1 MTGKPYRKTE
11 NRHQLSLFADHLDQ
25 HITQNNPVRAIDA
38 YISSLD
44 FHKLGAKGYQASGS
58 LRGQPA
64 YNPADLLRLYLYGY
78 LNGVRSS
85 RKLEQEC
92 QRNIEM
98 MWLMQ
103 HQRPSYKTI
112 ANFRKNHAELL
123 VRVNRDFILL
133 CRSLDLI
140 GGDIVAIDG
149 SFFHGNASKQSIQT
163 RSKVKKQ
170 LKALETQI
178 TQYHQTLDQCDWED
192 DRQEQATTVS
202 IEQLQAKQ
210 NALMQ
215 TLNELECSDS
225 KQISRTDPD
234 ARLLSKGGSKV
245 AGYNV
250 QSVVD
255 ERHHLIIASEVTQEG
270 NDQKQLYPMARQTK
284 DLLDKKRLTVLAD
297 AGYYETENLHQ
308 CEENG
313 ITAYVPIP
321 NKTAQLKQQKR
332 FVPEDFG
339 YDSEQD
345 SYRCPNGAGLK
356 PQGQPIEKSGKL
368 RQRYISQRSDCD
380 TCPIRA
386 SCLPPRGQRR
396 TLYRSQYQQ
405 SADNHRARMEA
416 AGAEKMKLRASLVEH
431 PFGTLKMRAGWQHFL
446 VRGLKKVKGEW
457 SLMQLAYNF
466 TRVLNILGL
475 DRFLKCCKQLQEA
488 LLALFFYAEV
498 MTN

>member
-1 MTGKPYRKTE
+1 MAGKPYRNTE
-11 NRHQLSLFADHLDQ
+11 NRHQFSLFADHLDQ
-25 HITQNNPVRAIDA
+25 HITQDNPVRAIDA

-44 FHKLGAKGYQASGS
+44 LEKLGAEVYQATGS

-64 YNPADLLRLYLYGY
+64 YNPADLLRVYLYGY

-85 RKLEQEC
+85 RKLEREC

-123 VRVNRDFILL
+123 VRVNRDFVLL

-178 TQYHQTLDQCDWED
+178 TQYHQMLDTCDREEE
-192 DRQEQATTVS
+192 RQEQATTVS
-202 IEQLQAKQ
+202 LEQLQAKQ
-210 NALMQ
+210 SALMQ
-215 TLNELECSDS
+215 TLSELEGSDS

-250 QSVVD
+250 QSAVD
-255 ERHHLIIASEVTQEG
+255 DRHHLIIASEVAQDG
-270 NDQKQLYPMARQTK
+270 NDQKQLYPMARQAK
-284 DLLDKKRLTVLAD
+284 DLLDKEQLTVLAD

-321 NKTAQLKQQKR
+321 NKTAQLKQQER
-332 FVPEDFG
+332 FVPEGFA
-339 YDSEQD
+339 YDPEQD
-345 SYRCPNGAGLK
+345 SYLCPNGARLK
-356 PQGQPIEKSGKL
+356 PQGRPIEKSSKR
-368 RQRYISQRSDCD
+368 RQRYISQRTDCD
-380 TCPIRA
+380 TCPIRT

-405 SADNHRARMEA
+405 SADNHRVRMET
-416 AGAEKMKLRASLVEH
+416 AGTEKMKLRASLVEH

-488 LLALFFYAEV
+488 LLALFF
-498 MTN
+498 MQRL